1 MSQLLL
7 ATIPEYDRLYAEVLG
22 QMPRGILS
30 KTATRRWL
38 RGFRT
43 RWVRLS

>member
-1 MSQLLL
+1 MSQPLL

-30 KTATRRWL
+30 KTAARQWL
-38 RGFRT
+38 RGFRMH
-43 RWVRLS
+43 WVRLS